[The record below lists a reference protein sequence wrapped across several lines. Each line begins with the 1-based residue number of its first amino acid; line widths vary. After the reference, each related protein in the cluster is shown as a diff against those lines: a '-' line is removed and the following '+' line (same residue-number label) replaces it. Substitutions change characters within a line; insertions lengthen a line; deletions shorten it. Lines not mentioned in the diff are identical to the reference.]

1 MTVDALKQLVDLRN
15 RLKDISR
22 ESCEM
27 QVPLPEDI
35 SSALGM
41 IVDAE
46 FVLNRAVKR
55 LIADYDA
62 HALEIGG
69 RQ

>member
-1 MTVDALKQLVDLRN
+1 MTVDTLKKLVDLRD
-15 RLKDISR
+15 RLKDIAR

-27 QVPLPEDI
+27 QDPLPVDI

-41 IVDAE
+41 IVDAD

-62 HALEIGG
+62 HNLEIGYG
-69 RQ
+69 Q

>member
-1 MTVDALKQLVDLRN
+1 MKVNALKQLVDLRN
-15 RLKDISR
+15 RLKDIAR

-27 QVPLPEDI
+27 QDPLPEDV

-46 FVLNRAVKR
+46 FVLDRAVKR
-55 LIADYDA
+55 LMANYDA
-62 HALEIGG
+62 HALEIGA

>member
-1 MTVDALKQLVDLRN
+1 MTVDALKKLVDLRN
-15 RLKDISR
+15 RLQDIAR

-27 QVPLPEDI
+27 QDPLPEDI

-41 IVDAE
+41 IVDAD

-62 HALEIGG
+62 HGLERG
-69 RQ
+69 QQQ